1 MSCSPDINRLVS
13 DLAEMI
19 AMPSENPPGH
29 ETEVAR
35 FVARELEPL
44 GFEIA
49 IAEYAPDRP
58 NISATLRNGPG
69 PVFAFNTHMD
79 TVPVGSGWTHEALRM
94 TREGERLYGRG
105 ACDCKGSLASML
117 EAARILATSRA
128 AWSGTLIAVFVAD
141 EEVSS
146 QGARFYT
153 RDCPAID
160 FAIIGE
166 PTSNAVFTAHKGS
179 LRPIVLVEGET
190 AHSGTPELGRN
201 AIYDAGRLMARIEAH
216 HGGVIRHITHPLV
229 GNASLCVT
237 RIGGGKAD
245 NVVPDACEL
254 LLDRRLVP
262 GEDEEAAKADIL
274 ALLER
279 ARQEEGIVAKVIGY
293 KPTTGGATQTAP
305 DAPLSVAALAAA
317 SAADIA
323 RPGPFGFQGAC
334 DLVHFREAGASGV
347 VIGPGDLANAHKP
360 DEFVTIGELAD
371 ATRIYVDIVCR
382 LMPPVVKG

>member
-1 MSCSPDINRLVS
+1 MTRNPDINRLVS

-19 AMPSENPPGH
+19 AIPTENPPGH

-35 FVARELEPL
+35 FVAGALEPL
-44 GFEIA
+44 GFEIV
-49 IAEYAPDRP
+49 ISEYASDRP
-58 NISATLRNGPG
+58 NIAATLRNGPG

-79 TVPVGSGWTHEALRM
+79 TVPAGSGWQRPPLLM
-94 TREGERLYGRG
+94 TREENRLYGRG
-105 ACDCKGSLASML
+105 ACDCKGSLAAML
-117 EAARILATSRA
+117 EAARILAASRD
-128 AWSGTLIAVFVAD
+128 AWAGTLIAIFVAD

-153 RDCPAID
+153 RDCPVID

-179 LRPIVLVEGET
+179 LRPIVQVEGVT

-201 AIYDAGRLMARIEAH
+201 AIYGAGRLMARIEAH
-216 HGGVIRHITHPLV
+216 HGEVIRHITHPLV

-237 RIGGGKAD
+237 RISGGKAD

-279 ARQEEGIVAKVIGY
+279 ARQEERIQAKVVGY

-305 DAPLSVAALAAA
+305 DAPLSVAALAA
-317 SAADIA
+317 SEAAGIA

-360 DEFVTIGELAD
+360 DEFVTVEELAD
-371 ATRIYVDIVCR
+371 ATRIYVDIACR
-382 LMPPVVKG
+382 MMPPAARA